1 MNHSTILMMTCI
13 IMNSKREKKSISG
26 IILFIQFVSDLNDN
40 WYTGF
45 VEISLDEMIKC
56 VSELQPNQKP

>member
-13 IMNSKREKKSISG
+13 IMNSKKEKKSISG
-26 IILFIQFVSDLNDN
+26 IILILQFISDLNDN

>member
-13 IMNSKREKKSISG
+13 IMNSKKEKKSISG
-26 IILFIQFVSDLNDN
+26 IILLLQFVSDLNDN